1 MTMLNYSDVKAL
13 ADAWAHLP
21 EGAAGTPLLH
31 VPMTPRAALWMMDAG
46 GMSTL
51 EAELGPARVP
61 LTVADLMP
69 DPAPDAGSTRSGRP
83 EPSVVVREGF

>member
-1 MTMLNYSDVKAL
+1 MTTLNYSDVQAL
-13 ADAWAHLP
+13 AVAWDHLP

-31 VPMTPRAALWMMDAG
+31 VPMTPRAALWMMDAA

-51 EAELGPARVP
+51 EADLSPAHSP

-69 DPAPDAGSTRSGRP
+69 ETGTDAPLGAIAAHKPAII
-83 EPSVVVREGF
+83 VREDI

>member
-1 MTMLNYSDVKAL
+1 MTTLNYSDVQRL
-13 ADAWAHLP
+13 AAAWDHLP

-31 VPMTPRAALWMMDAG
+31 VPMTPRAALWMMEAG

-51 EAELGPARVP
+51 EADLEPARSP

-69 DPAPDAGSTRSGRP
+69 ESSTDAPSGATSALRPA
-83 EPSVVVREGF
+83 VVVREDV